1 MVAVVAAF
9 GTAGLGGGAL
19 RCATVTGAELIARF
33 RAGDE
38 SAIRDLYREYGRVV
52 FAIARRILNDRSL
65 AEEATQQT
73 FLQAWR
79 SAESFDP
86 ARDLGPWLHT
96 IARRVAID
104 TLRREQR
111 RRAEALDTMSD
122 RDPVLRLDGHDIE
135 DTWRRWQVRQA
146 IEQLPADEAQ
156 IVRLQHLGGYTHTE
170 IAERLAMP
178 VGTVKSRSF
187 RAHKRLVQLLGH
199 VQEVPA

>member
-1 MVAVVAAF
+1 M
-9 GTAGLGGGAL
+9 
-19 RCATVTGAELIARF
+19 TGAELIARF

-38 SAIRDLYREYGRVV
+38 SAIRDLYRDYGRVV
-52 FAIARRILNDRSL
+52 FAIARRVLSDGSL

-104 TLRREQR
+104 MLRRENR
-111 RRAEALDTMSD
+111 RRADALDTVSD
-122 RDPVLRLDGHDIE
+122 RDPVLRLDALDIE
-135 DTWRRWQVRQA
+135 DTWRVWQVRRA
-146 IEQLPADEAQ
+146 IEQLPDDEAQ
-156 IVRLQHLGGYTHTE
+156 IVRLQHLDGYTHSE
-170 IAERLAMP
+170 IAARLSMP
-178 VGTVKSRSF
+178 LGTVKSRSF

-199 VQEVPA
+199 VEEVPA